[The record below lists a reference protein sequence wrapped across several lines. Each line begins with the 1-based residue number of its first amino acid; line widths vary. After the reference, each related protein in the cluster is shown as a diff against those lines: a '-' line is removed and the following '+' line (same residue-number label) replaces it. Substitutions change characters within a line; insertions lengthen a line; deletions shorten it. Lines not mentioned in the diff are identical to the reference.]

1 MLLPMSPTDSLFLLG
16 ESREHPMHVGGLAV
30 FTPPDGADAAD
41 IGAMFETAATS
52 DEVAPLFRKQAR
64 RSVTTLGQWGWD
76 TATDVD
82 VDYHVHRNALPQP
95 GGMPELMTLVARLH
109 GTSLDRTRPLW
120 EMHLIEGLDDGR
132 YAVYTKIHHALAD
145 GASAMNLL
153 RRSMSEDPTRTGMPA
168 PWQPAAPVTAT
179 DAAPPEPG
187 SSTPPNLRDLPGQVL
202 RGARNASSEVAGLA
216 PALAG
221 TVERALRAKG
231 GPLSTQAPHTMFN
244 VAIGGA
250 RHFAA
255 RTWPL
260 ERIRLLAKHAD
271 ATVNDIILAMSAGA
285 LRGYLHDLGALPA
298 EPLIA
303 MVPVSLRP
311 NTSDTDTESVNGNR
325 IGVLM
330 CNLATHLPDPAHR
343 LDTVRTCMREGKHA
357 LRAMSPAQVLAMS
370 AVGAA
375 PLGIEMLLGRRGPQR
390 PPFNLVISNVAGP
403 DTPLYWNGAHLDSL
417 FPLSIP
423 VTGQALNI
431 TCTSSDDQLVFGLTG
446 CRRTVPN
453 LHPMLDHLDT
463 ELDALER
470 VVGL

>member
-1 MLLPMSPTDSLFLLG
+1 MLLPMWPTDSLFLLG

-41 IGAMFETAATS
+41 MGAMFETAATS

-109 GTSLDRTRPLW
+109 GTALDRTRPLW
-120 EMHLIEGLDDGR
+120 EIHLIEGLADGR

-179 DAAPPEPG
+179 DTALPEHA
-187 SSTPPNLRDLPGQVL
+187 STMPPNPRGLPGQVL
-202 RGARNASSEVAGLA
+202 RGIRAASSEVVGLA

-221 TVERALRAKG
+221 TVERALRAEG
-231 GPLSTQAPHTMFN
+231 GPLSMQAPHTMFN
-244 VAIGGA
+244 VEIGGA
-250 RHFAA
+250 RQFAA

-298 EPLIA
+298 DPLIA

-311 NTSDTDTESVNGNR
+311 NTSGTDVESANGNR

-357 LRAMSPAQVLAMS
+357 LRTMSPAQVLAMS

-375 PLGIEMLLGRRGPQR
+375 PLGIEMILGRRGPQR

-403 DTPLYWNGAHLDSL
+403 GTPLYWNGARLDSL
-417 FPLSIP
+417 YPLSIP

-446 CRRTVPN
+446 CRRTIPN
-453 LHPMLDHLDT
+453 LHHMLDHLDT
-463 ELDALER
+463 ELGTLEH

>member
-1 MLLPMSPTDSLFLLG
+1 MVLPMSPTDSMFLLG
-16 ESREHPMHVGGLAV
+16 ESREHPMHVGGLAI
-30 FTPPDGADAAD
+30 FTPPDGADAAEV
-41 IGAMFETAATS
+41 GAMFAAAAAS

-95 GGMPELMTLVARLH
+95 GGMLELTTLVSRLH
-109 GTSLDRTRPLW
+109 GAALDRTRPLW
-120 EMHLIEGLDDGR
+120 EMHLIEGLADGR

-153 RRSMSEDPTRTGMPA
+153 RRSMSEDPTRRGMPA
-168 PWQPAAPVTAT
+168 PWQPAAPVTDPVRT
-179 DAAPPEPG
+179 EPAP
-187 SSTPPNLRDLPGQVL
+187 STPASLRGLPGQVL
-202 RGARNASSEVAGLA
+202 RGARSAAGEVAGLA

-221 TVERALRAKG
+221 TVDRAFRAEG
-231 GPLSTQAPHTMFN
+231 GPLSTRAPHTMFN
-244 VAIGGA
+244 VPIGGA

-271 ATVNDIILAMSAGA
+271 ATVNDIILTMSAGA
-285 LRGYLHDLGALPA
+285 LRSYLHDLGALPA

-311 NTSDTDTESVNGNR
+311 NTSGTDSEAAGGNR

-357 LRAMSPAQVLAMS
+357 LRAMSPTQVLAMS
-370 AVGAA
+370 ALGAA

-390 PPFNLVISNVAGP
+390 PPFNLVISSVAGP
-403 DTPLYWNGAHLDSL
+403 GTPLYWNGARLDSL
-417 FPLSIP
+417 YPLSIP

-431 TCTSSDDQLVFGLTG
+431 TCTSSDDELVFGLTG

-463 ELDALER
+463 ELDALEQ

>member
-109 GTSLDRTRPLW
+109 GIALDRTRPLW
-120 EMHLIEGLDDGR
+120 EMHLIEGLADGR

-168 PWQPAAPVTAT
+168 PWQPATPVTPT
-179 DAAPPEPG
+179 DTAPPEPG
-187 SSTPPNLRDLPGQVL
+187 SSTPTSLRGLPGQVL
-202 RGARNASSEVAGLA
+202 RGARDASSEVVGLA

-231 GPLSTQAPHTMFN
+231 GPLSTQAPHTIFN

-285 LRGYLHDLGALPA
+285 LRGYLHDLGALPTD
-298 EPLIA
+298 PLIA

-311 NTSDTDTESVNGNR
+311 NTSGTDAESANGNR

-357 LRAMSPAQVLAMS
+357 LRAMSPTQVLAMS

-403 DTPLYWNGAHLDSL
+403 DTPLYWNGARLDSL
-417 FPLSIP
+417 YPLSIP

-446 CRRTVPN
+446 CRRTIPD
-453 LHPMLDHLDT
+453 LHHMLDHLDT
-463 ELDALER
+463 ELDALEH

>member
-41 IGAMFETAATS
+41 MGAMFETAVTS
-52 DEVAPLFRKQAR
+52 DEVAPLFRKRAR
-64 RSVTTLGQWGWD
+64 RSVTSLGQWGWD

-109 GTSLDRTRPLW
+109 GTALDRTRPLW
-120 EMHLIEGLDDGR
+120 EMHLIEGLADGR

-179 DAAPPEPG
+179 DAAPPEPD
-187 SSTPPNLRDLPGQVL
+187 SSTPTSLQGLPGQLL
-202 RGARNASSEVAGLA
+202 RGARGASSEVLGLA

-231 GPLSTQAPHTMFN
+231 GPLSTRAPHTMFN

-271 ATVNDIILAMSAGA
+271 STVNDIILAMSAGA
-285 LRGYLHDLGALPA
+285 LRSYLHDFGALPA
-298 EPLIA
+298 DPLIA

-311 NTSDTDTESVNGNR
+311 NTSGTDPESANGNR

-357 LRAMSPAQVLAMS
+357 LRSMSPAQVLAMS

-403 DTPLYWNGAHLDSL
+403 DTPLYWNGARLDSL
-417 FPLSIP
+417 YPLSIP

-453 LHPMLDHLDT
+453 LHHMLDHLDT
-463 ELDALER
+463 ELDTLER

>member
-30 FTPPDGADAAD
+30 FTPPDGTDAAD

-120 EMHLIEGLDDGR
+120 EMHLIEGLADGR

-168 PWQPAAPVTAT
+168 PWQPAAPATAT

-311 NTSDTDTESVNGNR
+311 NTSDTDTESANGNR

-375 PLGIEMLLGRRGPQR
+375 PLGIEMLVGRRGPQR

-417 FPLSIP
+417 YPLSIP

-463 ELDALER
+463 ELGALER